1 MNYTIIIICAFVIG
15 LVCLGVGWLIG
26 FGKASEQYQNIEQAN
41 EYIEETSQF
50 LTIGKIQYFEAANQ
64 VQLLQGLEKE
74 EYSTMKASLIESLSS
89 YYHSAKESVDDG
101 MASEEELEMI
111 EELTKLAA
119 QSEYF
124 ESIITEK

>member
-1 MNYTIIIICAFVIG
+1 MASPFYTKLHTNQNAAALCVSLLIKRYEYELHNY
-15 LVCLGVGWLIG
+15 
-26 FGKASEQYQNIEQAN
+26 YEQAN